1 MKNTNE
7 MQSIFSWFYS
17 IESYSSVE
25 LIYHFNRTFSSK
37 LPIRITLK
45 FSDNTREYPSI
56 MTYLQYDFNRDVYSI
71 DLSDYLRQ
79 NQDQNIHL
87 DVFLFDQIC
96 STSNA
101 YLILSSK
108 RVISHEPQSISSCR
122 LKSLPIQFDQ
132 LGLANLIIRPQT
144 YIFTYCDGSCSNS
157 SPPEK
162 SFQRFLQNILSQ
174 TPHSNIPSLRCYP
187 SEYAND
193 HFLLRQLDG
202 HMAIYP
208 IENAIVKRC
217 ACL

>member
-1 MKNTNE
+1 MRNPNE
-7 MQSIFSWFYS
+7 MQSIFSWFS
-17 IESYSSVE
+17 SYSSVE

-45 FSDNTREYPSI
+45 FSDDTREYPSI
-56 MTYLQYDFNRDVYSI
+56 MTYDFNRDVYSI

-96 STSNA
+96 LTSRA

-108 RVISHEPQSISSCR
+108 RVIPHEPQSVSSCR

-144 YIFTYCDGSCSNS
+144 YVFTYCDGSCSNNF
-157 SPPEK
+157 PPEK

-174 TPHSNIPSLRCYP
+174 THSNIPSLHCYP
-187 SEYAND
+187 SEYVND